1 MTSPPSVTFVS
12 AFINIGSTVK
22 SVEHRMRLFTHL
34 ADSGISIHL
43 FLSPA
48 FSEQYKAVVCEHTN
62 VHVEFIDLTD
72 LETFQEISGL
82 NYTVPASNNPEKD
95 TAAYHIVQNAKIEFV
110 ERVRRLGK
118 TTHYAWIDFNIC
130 QMFSDVPEC
139 TDYLL
144 TKMRLLDGL
153 RMPGCWPRAEATA
166 DFFSHIDW
174 RFCGSFFIGDAASIQ
189 EMYDVYR
196 REFKHIVRSYG
207 ILTWEVNIWHYLEAH
222 GLWNPIWYAADHNDS
237 IIRA

>member
-1 MTSPPSVTFVS
+1 
-12 AFINIGSTVK
+12 
-22 SVEHRMRLFTHL
+22 MRLFTHL

-62 VHVEFIDLTD
+62 VHVEFIDLTY

-82 NYTVPASNNPEKD
+82 SYMVPASDNPEKD
-95 TAAYHIVQNAKIEFV
+95 TPAYHLVQNAKVEFV

-130 QMFSDVPEC
+130 QMFSDIPEC
-139 TDYLL
+139 MDYLR

-153 RMPGCWPRAEATA
+153 RIPGCWPRAEATA
-166 DFFSHIDW
+166 DFFSRIDW
-174 RFCGSFFIGDAASIQ
+174 RFCGSFFIGDGIPEESIGYLSSISNEARQ
-189 EMYDVYR
+189 KKRQTRHSLVSQ
-196 REFKHIVRSYG
+196 HIGS
-207 ILTWEVNIWHYLEAH
+207 
-222 GLWNPIWYAADHNDS
+222 DS
-237 IIRA
+237 VAL

>member
-1 MTSPPSVTFVS
+1 MTSPSITFVS
-12 AFINIGSTVK
+12 AFIDICSTVK
-22 SVEHRMRLFTHL
+22 PIEHRMRLFKLL

-43 FLSPA
+43 FLSPTILDKYDA
-48 FSEQYKAVVCEHTN
+48 IVGVKESVYLELVRLE
-62 VHVEFIDLTD
+62 E

-82 NYTVPASNNPEKD
+82 TYTVPTSNNPDKD

-130 QMFSDVPEC
+130 QMFSNVPEC
-139 TDYLL
+139 IDYLQ
-144 TKMRLLDGL
+144 KNMRLLNGL
-153 RMPGCWPRAEATA
+153 RVPGCWPRADRSS
-166 DFFSHIDW
+166 DFFNQIHW
-174 RFCGSFFIGDAASIQ
+174 RFCGSFFIGDDASIQ

-196 REFKHIVRSYG
+196 KEFKHIIQTYG
-207 ILTWEVNIWHYLEAH
+207 ILTWEVNIWHYLDAH
-222 GLWNPIWYAADHNDS
+222 RLWNPIWYSADHNDS